1 MLKFERNKKVV
12 IPGVPPRDLSEDD
25 IKKIAKSEGLTV
37 AKAKKQLVETG
48 LYSETKKGK
57 K

>member
-12 IPGVPPRDLSEDD
+12 IPGVPPRDLSEGD
-25 IKKIAKSEGLTV
+25 IKRIAESEGLTV
-37 AKAKKQLVETG
+37 AKAKKQLIETG
-48 LYSETKKGK
+48 LYSEAKKGK